1 MQYVRSWRARAVSL
15 LLAAVM
21 VLGFLPALPGGEA
34 EAHWA
39 DDYLA
44 QMADWGLIRA
54 DQVDSPNDAL
64 TRADFMSI
72 VNRAYGYHVP
82 GPTPFED
89 VSEYDWFYDDVGI
102 AYTAKYIQG
111 TSETTASPN
120 DPLDRETAA
129 TILGRNMM
137 LQDSPGEIM
146 DFSDARQI
154 SNWSRGTIK
163 ASLEHYLVSGY
174 DDGTFRPQR
183 DVSWGEM
190 AALMSRTIG
199 TPIQAEGDYTLGGV
213 FGNVTISSPGVTLR
227 DTVISGD
234 LYVTGGV
241 GLGNIKLEN
250 VTVLGRIIASGTG
263 ESESGGASILMRN
276 VIADELLVDNLQ
288 DNYVTIQ
295 ADGITEIGKT
305 TVRTSAYIEDNTPDG
320 LGLKY
325 IELNGDEGIQL
336 DLAGR
341 VEEVVNKT
349 PGSLVQA
356 AKGTVAKLTV
366 DEDAVNATLDVNR
379 GAEVKELNLDVAT
392 NVTGQGDVEKLNVNA
407 PGSIVT
413 MLPDEIQIRPGIT
426 AVINGQEMD
435 STGADESSREP
446 LILSG
451 YPMAADVAPNSISA
465 VFATN
470 KRGTIHWAVSAITDG
485 SVGVDDLIK
494 PPAYGSIAVQRGTVL
509 APQGDE
515 EVTAA
520 VTGLLSGGSYYL
532 SAVLVD
538 ERGNQSPLK
547 VIAFT
552 TPDDTVPAF
561 NQGYPYMSKTSRTMS
576 QVVVSANKACVLY
589 YALYPQGATAPTADD
604 LKTASVAG
612 SLGYGVHV
620 LEKNT
625 ELPFQINDRTL
636 EEQETYVVYFWLTD
650 ANGAN
655 SSAVTS
661 LTFTTA
667 DETPPTF
674 ITKPTVTNVQAN
686 SVGLTFRLSEN
697 GVVFWAVVE
706 EGAIYPKA
714 EPGQTGQAPLDSDYA
729 KLQVSSGLNALVS
742 GRVNATEAADGTIN
756 VTGLQPETSYDLYYV
771 AQDAAGNYSITV
783 EKITINTLDNTGPK
797 ISQRFSKYSGLDD
810 TMNPMPDTD
819 IILEFSE
826 NVCSTGTVGQDFLAL
841 YQATKTAPDKDQ
853 AIKNLRDAL
862 AYSITLYQQGT
873 GTGRPQAV
881 KVRSYP
887 YVEGEKDWVI
897 DFAQAKVESKD
908 GKILL
913 TFPSDAL
920 NLSSGSTY
928 YFAITN
934 LTDNSTAKNPVVPS
948 TVDYNQASVA
958 QGHKVPRFTVVFAQ
972 VYLTSLDLGTGTL
985 PYERDDKIANS
996 KPNGT
1001 PTGAAGTTD
1010 DDLADVDA
1018 SFRMVPISTSKVED
1032 NMSYDMLIWSDTTM
1046 EFDLFYRVVD
1056 KSGAVKTSEYPL
1068 PNMEGKTVDSHGWVL
1083 LGGSGQV
1090 LAAAGEERGGKSVNK
1105 QFNGCVTAASF
1116 PPLNKLDDGGDA
1128 FYEFGI
1134 SVTRIGTSGERNTW
1148 SGDVNFYVNVASST
1162 GQNLLSLANG
1172 ISQAGWERFL
1182 NNGLGGGGGAS
1193 IGSVDD
1199 GSDTLHLFH
1208 TFTDTQVPRFD
1219 GTAPQ
1224 FTAGDTFVDM
1234 RVNLDRACTVYYVIA
1249 PVASLDRPLASVS
1262 TTVENPTGTFVLDG
1276 DILTQF
1282 GEFIKNGGAKDPN
1295 KVYGTT
1301 GTYTESNWVQSPQ
1314 KLDIVQPKY
1323 TETEIKK
1330 GNFSYSGGQGYQ
1342 TETVKDLLPLT
1353 DYYVYFVLRGAS
1365 QEMSQVYLYT
1375 FKTVNISKPII
1386 QLTRNVSGVVGVATH
1401 VNSILDYNIVTST
1414 QWNTIMNNQ
1423 LTKVWYDSFTEGA
1436 VPTDYTKMT
1445 ILEAMMATYTVAGA
1459 TAAAGGSA
1467 AGFYIPND
1475 STTVNYSVF
1484 DVYAKQSVKDDVAEL
1499 IRAGSSTAGSI
1510 AGEQIEP
1517 RENYTPRINVDERS
1531 EMTMGTSYVFLAVA
1545 HHESGTIDSFK
1556 AIDNVSLP
1564 DTEPPAPINITTYLT
1579 KDPENGEYTGNVTI
1593 TFDKNL
1599 YWMPSASGSADSAK
1613 PVYNAEKAT
1622 DGKGVGILEKT
1633 GYNFELKPFRE
1644 GNTATSTFNIN
1655 FSGVRLNGTI
1665 IIFEDGVIS
1674 NSSGVA
1680 TTEKLTL
1687 TFVQQAG
1694 GNNQSGLPIQN
1705 VGFTAQWGGR
1715 DVPAKLV
1722 PITLPAVGG

>member
-1 MQYVRSWRARAVSL
+1 MQHVCSWRTRAISL

-21 VLGFLPALPGGEA
+21 VLGFFPALPGGEA

-44 QMADWGLIRA
+44 QMTEWGLIRP
-54 DQVDSPNDAL
+54 DQANSPNQPL

-120 DPLDRETAA
+120 DTLDRETAA

-146 DFSDARQI
+146 DFADARQI

-183 DVSWGEM
+183 SVTWGEM

-295 ADGITEIGKT
+295 ADGITEIGRT

-366 DEDAVNATLDVNR
+366 DEDAVNATLDIKR
-379 GAEVKELNLDVAT
+379 GTVVKELNLDVAT
-392 NVTGQGDVEKLNVNA
+392 NVTGQGDVGKLNVNA

-413 MLPDEIQIRPGIT
+413 MLPDEIVIRPGIT

-552 TPDDTVPAF
+552 TPDNTVPAF
-561 NQGYPYMSKTSRTMS
+561 NQGYPHMSKTSRTNS
-576 QVVVSANKACVLY
+576 LAVVMANKDCVMY
-589 YALYPQGATAPTADD
+589 YALMPQGAQAPTPDE
-604 LKTASVAG
+604 LRTARVPG
-612 SLGYGVHV
+612 NLGYGVRT
-620 LEKNT
+620 LTKNT
-625 ELPFQINDRTL
+625 EDVFQVNDRTL

-706 EGAIYPKA
+706 EGTAYPKP
-714 EPGQTGQAPLDSDYA
+714 EPGQTGTAPLDSDYA

-756 VTGLQPETSYDLYYV
+756 VTGLQPEKSYDLYYV

-841 YQATKTAPDKDQ
+841 YQAIKTAPDKNQ
-853 AIKNLRDAL
+853 ATKNLRDAL

-934 LTDNSTAKNPVVPS
+934 LTDNSTATNPVVPS

-985 PYERDDKIANS
+985 PYERNDKIANS

-1208 TFTDTQVPRFD
+1208 TFTDTQVPRFAS
-1219 GTAPQ
+1219 GAPQ
-1224 FTAGDTFVDM
+1224 FTEGDTFVDM
-1234 RVNLDRACTVYYVIA
+1234 RLNLDRAGTIYYVIA
-1249 PVASLDRPLASVS
+1249 PVASPNAAVTSIATTARIYDDDGNGSTLVDTLSDRNLLYDSS
-1262 TTVENPTGTFVLDG
+1262 
-1276 DILTQF
+1276 
-1282 GEFIKNGGAKDPN
+1282 
-1295 KVYGTT
+1295 GTT
-1301 GTYTESNWVQSPQ
+1301 ETRRPYVPSNGATKDRNKKTDTTGASIYLESNWVLSPQ
-1314 KLDIVQPKY
+1314 KLDIVQPPYREEQIKTGSRTY
-1323 TETEIKK
+1323 T
-1330 GNFSYSGGQGYQ
+1330 GGQGYI
-1342 TETVKDLLPLT
+1342 TETVKGLLPKT
-1353 DYYVYFVLRGAS
+1353 DYYVYYVLRGAS

-1375 FKTVNISKPII
+1375 FTTTDIANPRIKLDRIGDGTVDIS
-1386 QLTRNVSGVVGVATH
+1386 TS
-1401 VNSILDYNIVTST
+1401 VNSELNYIMFTQQNFDNLATLNRTLGDNSKDPQYKDTTILQAMMTEVGTADANGYKMSLFDQVADDTIKQTVARAIREGTST
-1414 QWNTIMNNQ
+1414 
-1423 LTKVWYDSFTEGA
+1423 
-1436 VPTDYTKMT
+1436 
-1445 ILEAMMATYTVAGA
+1445 
-1459 TAAAGGSA
+1459 
-1467 AGFYIPND
+1467 
-1475 STTVNYSVF
+1475 
-1484 DVYAKQSVKDDVAEL
+1484 
-1499 IRAGSSTAGSI
+1499 GSI
-1510 AGEQIEP
+1510 AGLGGGHYDATIVQ
-1517 RENYTPRINVDERS
+1517 NADHTKTG
-1531 EMTMGTSYVFLAVA
+1531 MTVETQYVLLAVA
-1545 HHESGTIDSFK
+1545 YHESSAAGIGDSFK
-1556 AIDNVSLP
+1556 AVD
-1564 DTEPPAPINITTYLT
+1564 
-1579 KDPENGEYTGNVTI
+1579 NVTI
-1593 TFDKNL
+1593 PDQIPPEVTRVMTSATRNKDGTYDGTVTIIFTKEL
-1599 YWMPSASGSADSAK
+1599 YWTSDGRTAT
-1613 PVYNAEKAT
+1613 PVYN
-1622 DGKGVGILEKT
+1622 KGTVSTGEIGIKTYMGGSAVNKLTVVGDSSNPTIAFTLSFT
-1633 GYNFELKPFRE
+1633 GL
-1644 GNTATSTFNIN
+1644 
-1655 FSGVRLNGTI
+1655 
-1665 IIFEDGVIS
+1665 
-1674 NSSGVA
+1674 SSGAGIVLFNYGAACNASAYQA
-1680 TTEKLTL
+1680 TGKQLIL
-1687 TFVQQAG
+1687 TFRTDLTTSG
-1694 GNNQSGLPIQN
+1694 DNDSGLQISGK
-1705 VGFTAQWGGR
+1705 VGFVGTWGGEEV
-1715 DVPAKLV
+1715 DAELAD
-1722 PITLPAVGG
+1722 INYLGTL